1 MKNLLKRELK
11 KPDLFETLRNR
22 MQNIFED
29 FFTDFETTSIFKSDF
44 KPLVDIHDD
53 EKNVYIKAEIPGV
66 KKEDIEVT
74 IKDNVL
80 TIKGEK
86 KEEKE
91 EKDKKKY
98 VKECVYGSF
107 ERTFVVPEV
116 DADKAKAEFKDGV
129 LNITIPKKE
138 EKKGKSISIE

>member
-1 MKNLLKRELK
+1 MSRRRREPVKNTC
-11 KPDLFETLRNR
+11 PDIDRIIST
-22 MQNIFED
+22 I
-29 FFTDFETTSIFKSDF
+29 TTICKQMDSCN
-44 KPLVDIHDD
+44 D
-53 EKNVYIKAEIPGV
+53 EY
-66 KKEDIEVT
+66 
-74 IKDNVL
+74 
-80 TIKGEK
+80 
-86 KEEKE
+86 